1 MRALSEGA
9 VWLALARGETARR
22 LRRRDVR
29 APWRN
34 PDLMRISRLS
44 PLAMTGGLILAM
56 ALALSACATT
66 AAPATGPEQP
76 LLARDSNGT
85 AIVIPAQAPQRIV
98 SLTPV
103 DSEILGALHEQSAVV
118 GVDYYTDYPA
128 DMAAKP
134 KVTDANSTPN
144 IEQII
149 ALKPD
154 LVLSYGHDTNSGVS
168 HADTQLMA
176 AHITV
181 YDLPALDLEGSISE
195 VRLIGQ
201 LTHAESAANTL
212 ATSMQNDISAVKAKV
227 ASAQKPTVY
236 MELYYGNGPT
246 YVFGGGTFGDELIAD
261 AGGVN
266 IFHGDTS
273 GAGYPAVNN
282 EAIIAANPQVIIL
295 TDGATPAQVAAR
307 PGWSDIAAVKSGSIY
322 SVDPNLTQRPG
333 PRIITGLNDI
343 AKDLHPSL
351 FA

>member
-1 MRALSEGA
+1 
-9 VWLALARGETARR
+9 
-22 LRRRDVR
+22 
-29 APWRN
+29 
-34 PDLMRISRLS
+34 MRISRLS
-44 PLAMTGGLILAM
+44 PLVVTGGLVL
-56 ALALSACATT
+56 ALALSACGTT
-66 AAPATGPEQP
+66 TGASTGPEKP
-76 LLARDSNGT
+76 VLAKDANGT
-85 AIVIPAQAPQRIV
+85 TIVIPTKAPQRIV

-103 DSEILGALHEQSAVV
+103 DSEILGALHEQANVV

-128 DMAAKP
+128 DIASKP
-134 KVTDANSTPN
+134 KITDVNSTAN

-154 LVLSYGHDTNSGVS
+154 LVLSYGHETNSSVS

-181 YDLPALDLEGSISE
+181 YDLPALDLEGSIGE
-195 VRLIGQ
+195 IRLIGQ

-212 ATSMQNDISAVKAKV
+212 ANNMQKSIDSVKAKV

-246 YVFGGGTFGDELIAD
+246 YVFGGGSFGDELITD

-266 IFHGDTS
+266 VFHGDTS
-273 GAGYPAVNN
+273 GGGYPAVNN

-307 PGWSDIAAVKSGSIY
+307 PGWSALAAVKSGAIY
-322 SVDPNLTQRPG
+322 SIDPNLTQRPG
-333 PRIITGLNDI
+333 PRIIQGLNDL
-343 AKDLHPSL
+343 AKDMHPTL
-351 FA
+351 FQ

>member
-1 MRALSEGA
+1 MRKNAGVSIGTPSPIGSPYAASGA
-9 VWLALARGETARR
+9 EKRP
-22 LRRRDVR
+22 

-34 PDLMRISRLS
+34 PDPMRTSRLS
-44 PLAMTGGLILAM
+44 LLAVTSGL
-56 ALALSACATT
+56 ALMLILSACGTNAATSS
-66 AAPATGPEQP
+66 GPEKP
-76 LLARDSNGT
+76 LLATDSNGT
-85 AIVIPAQAPQRIV
+85 AIVIPAKAPQRIV

-103 DSEILGALHEQSAVV
+103 DSEILGALHEESQVV

-134 KVTDANSTPN
+134 KVTDVNSTAN

-154 LVLSYGHDTNSGVS
+154 LVLSYGHETNSSIS

-181 YDLPALDLEGSISE
+181 YDLPALDLEGSITE
-195 VRLIGQ
+195 IRLIGQ
-201 LTHAESAANTL
+201 LTHTENAANAL
-212 ATSMQNDISAVKAKV
+212 ATSMQHAIDSVKAKV

-246 YVFGGGTFGDELIAD
+246 YVFGGGSFGDELITD

-266 IFHGDTS
+266 VFHSDTT
-273 GAGYPAVNN
+273 GGGYPAVNN

-295 TDGATPAQVAAR
+295 ADGDTAAQVQAR
-307 PGWSDIAAVKSGSIY
+307 PGWSAIAAVQSGNIFTI
-322 SVDPNLTQRPG
+322 DPNLTQRPG
-333 PRIITGLNDI
+333 PRIIQGLEDV

-351 FA
+351 FP

>member
-1 MRALSEGA
+1 MLSPKGIPCATRGAEMRM
-9 VWLALARGETARR
+9 
-22 LRRRDVR
+22 

-34 PDLMRISRLS
+34 RDPMRISRLM
-44 PLAMTGGLILAM
+44 PLTVVSGLILT
-56 ALALSACATT
+56 LALSACGTT
-66 AAPATGPEQP
+66 AATSTGPEKP
-76 LLARDSNGT
+76 LLTTDANGT
-85 AIVIPAQAPQRIV
+85 AIVIPAKTPQRIV

-103 DSEILGALHEQSAVV
+103 DSEILGALNEQADVV
-118 GVDYYTDYPA
+118 GVDYFTDYPA
-128 DMAAKP
+128 TMAAKT
-134 KVTDANSTPN
+134 KITDANSAAN

-154 LVLSYGHDTNSGVS
+154 LVLSYGKDTNSSIS

-181 YDLPALDLEGSISE
+181 YDLPALDLEGSITE
-195 VRLIGQ
+195 IRLIGQ
-201 LTHAESAANTL
+201 LTHTESAANAL
-212 ATSMQNDISAVKAKV
+212 AASMQKSIDAVKAKV
-227 ASAQKPTVY
+227 ASASRPTVY

-246 YVFGGGTFGDELIAD
+246 YVFGGGSFGDELISD

-295 TDGATPAQVAAR
+295 TDGDTAAQVEAR
-307 PGWSDIAAVKSGSIY
+307 PGWGAIAAVKSGAIFSI
-322 SVDPNLTQRPG
+322 DPNLTQRPG
-333 PRIITGLNDI
+333 PRIIQGLNDL

-351 FA
+351 FS

>member
-1 MRALSEGA
+1 
-9 VWLALARGETARR
+9 
-22 LRRRDVR
+22 
-29 APWRN
+29 
-34 PDLMRISRLS
+34 MRISRLS
-44 PLAMTGGLILAM
+44 PLVVTGGLVL
-56 ALALSACATT
+56 ALALSACGTT
-66 AAPATGPEQP
+66 TGASTGPEKP
-76 LLARDSNGT
+76 VLAKDANGT
-85 AIVIPAQAPQRIV
+85 TIVIPTKAPQRIV

-103 DSEILGALHEQSAVV
+103 DSEILGALHEQANVV

-128 DMAAKP
+128 DIASKP
-134 KVTDANSTPN
+134 KITDVNSTAN

-154 LVLSYGHDTNSGVS
+154 LVLSYGHETNSSVS

-181 YDLPALDLEGSISE
+181 YDLPALDLEGSIGE
-195 VRLIGQ
+195 IRLIGQ

-212 ATSMQNDISAVKAKV
+212 ANNMQKSIDSVKAKV

-246 YVFGGGTFGDELIAD
+246 YVFGGGSFGDELITD

-266 IFHGDTS
+266 VFHGDTS
-273 GAGYPAVNN
+273 GGGYPAVNN

-307 PGWSDIAAVKSGSIY
+307 PGWSALAAVKSGAIY
-322 SVDPNLTQRPG
+322 SIDPNLTQRPG
-333 PRIITGLNDI
+333 PRIIQGLNDL
-343 AKDLHPSL
+343 AKDLHPTL
-351 FA
+351 FQ